1 MVELAIIGKILLNV
15 FGFIISYESLQNAF
29 VLGLLLGLLLMI
41 ISLIIP
47 QKDNKCDGAPML

>member
-1 MVELAIIGKILLNV
+1 MVELAIVGKILLNV
-15 FGFIISYESLQNAF
+15 FGFVVSYESLQNAF

-47 QKDNKCDGAPML
+47 QKDNKCDSILTS

>member
-1 MVELAIIGKILLNV
+1 MVELAIVGKILLNV
-15 FGFIISYESLQNAF
+15 FGFIVSYESLQNAF

-47 QKDNKCDGAPML
+47 QKDNKCDASSAS